1 MAGVTGIEPAT
12 CGFVDHRSIHLSYTP
27 KFDSTTDFLAAHPE
41 RFDDLV
47 RSKVVQHTKCCIW
60 CRIQRNAPFIW
71 LLSWTEVGLKWL
83 TFKTSKA
90 SPTSGHSPSTA
101 ALRDKLQILPPA
113 KFSTFAGRKMVSN
126 SR

>member
-47 RSKVVQHTKCCIW
+47 RSLLHATLKGTT
-60 CRIQRNAPFIW
+60 CRY
-71 LLSWTEVGLKWL
+71 
-83 TFKTSKA
+83 
-90 SPTSGHSPSTA
+90 A
-101 ALRDKLQILPPA
+101 A
-113 KFSTFAGRKMVSN
+113 
-126 SR
+126 